1 MSALAL
7 KGRFNAIRV
16 PSLFFSA
23 PEGPSVPFEVL
34 QGTLV
39 PFRAIE
45 NHILV
50 FSAIQGFLCDNP
62 SEILS
67 IHLALELL

>member
-1 MSALAL
+1 M
-7 KGRFNAIRV
+7 
-16 PSLFFSA
+16 
-23 PEGPSVPFEVL
+23 PFEVL

-50 FSAIQGFLCDNP
+50 FSAIQGFLFDNL